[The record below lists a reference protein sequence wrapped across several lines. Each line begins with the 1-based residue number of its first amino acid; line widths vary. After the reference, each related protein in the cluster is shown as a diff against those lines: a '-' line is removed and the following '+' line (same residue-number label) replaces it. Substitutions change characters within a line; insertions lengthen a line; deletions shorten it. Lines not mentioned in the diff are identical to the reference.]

1 MARYTGPVCKLCR
14 REGEKLFLKGAR
26 CLSPKC
32 AIDRRSYPPGQHG
45 KDAQFRRGR
54 GSDYALQLREKQK
67 ARRVYGILERQFR
80 RYFREALRR
89 PGLTG
94 SNLLSILE
102 TRLDNVVYRMGWADS
117 RNHARQL
124 VQHGHVSVN
133 GRRTNIPSFLVRPG
147 DLVSVREG
155 SRRRQYFKDLP
166 AYMED
171 RPPAPEWLSVDAIA
185 LQGTVV
191 RAPERRDIDLPLN
204 EQLIVEYYSR

>member
-32 AIDRRSYPPGQHG
+32 SVERRAYPPGQHG

-67 ARRVYGILERQFR
+67 ARRVYGVLERQFR
-80 RYFREALRR
+80 RYFSEALRR

-102 TRLDNVVYRMGWADS
+102 TRLDNVVYRLGWADS

-124 VQHGHVSVN
+124 VQHGHFTVN
-133 GRRTNIPSFLVRPG
+133 GRRTNIPSYLVRPG
-147 DLVSVREG
+147 DVIAIRDG
-155 SRRRQYFKDLP
+155 SRKRPYFKELR

-171 RPPAPEWLSVDAIA
+171 RPPAPEWLGID
-185 LQGTVV
+185 LDTMTGTVE
-191 RAPERRDIDLPLN
+191 RYPERRDVDLPLN